1 MQKIVTSAFVI
12 GLFIASG
19 GLSAADDAEN
29 VYKET
34 NGTWELASSV
44 KDGMQTPAEET
55 KDTRL
60 ELKDGVWIYRKGD
73 MIISKGTFAILSI
86 ADGYRVVST
95 KSTVGENAGKMGKHI
110 SKSEG
115 DTLTICHAPDDQDV
129 PKEFTSKK
137 GSGNILNVWQR
148 VKK

>member
-12 GLFIASG
+12 GLFIVSG
-19 GLSAADDAEN
+19 GLSAADDDAEN

-34 NGTWELASSV
+34 NGTWELVSSV

-60 ELKDGVWIYRKGD
+60 ELKDGVWTYRKGD
-73 MIISKGTFAILSI
+73 MIIGKGTFAILSI

-95 KSTVGENAGKMGKHI
+95 KTTVGESEGKMGKHI

-115 DTLTICHAPDDQDV
+115 DTLTICHAPEGPPWRSPPSRQSPTWD
-129 PKEFTSKK
+129 
-137 GSGNILNVWQR
+137 
-148 VKK
+148 